1 MNKSCHSDSLNFSHH
16 LVMQFVDS
24 QEYSKFTRIV
34 FDTTP
39 TGHTLR
45 LLTLPDFLD
54 ASFGKMMKN
63 KGDWKKVAMIRKV
76 MRDRGVKKEIGFS
89 SADVGDTDDSSSLH
103 GFLSDGKTHK
113 QWEKIYKLAESL
125 GSGMKLILKAGEDVA
140 LKV

>member
-1 MNKSCHSDSLNFSHH
+1 MICICCRIKGIGRKLQWYIKWYDWDS
-16 LVMQFVDS
+16 
-24 QEYSKFTRIV
+24 
-34 FDTTP
+34 
-39 TGHTLR
+39 
-45 LLTLPDFLD
+45 
-54 ASFGKMMKN
+54 
-63 KGDWKKVAMIRKV
+63 
-76 MRDRGVKKEIGFS
+76 GVKKEIGFS